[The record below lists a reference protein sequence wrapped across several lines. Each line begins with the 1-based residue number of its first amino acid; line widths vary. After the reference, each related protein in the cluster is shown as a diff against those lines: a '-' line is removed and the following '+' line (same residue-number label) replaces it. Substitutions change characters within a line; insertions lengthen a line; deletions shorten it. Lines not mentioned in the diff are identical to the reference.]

1 MARVFLALNGKKI
14 NTLDDL
20 RANFNGK
27 QVLDFYRAGRL
38 QRWLGDLGDNDLLE
52 TVQDFQNENYDDET
66 LLSML
71 MAAFELDERQIAEAR
86 LSIGQKK
93 AESAE
98 EQSPGAA
105 LSPGDD
111 SEMCGET
118 ADSGEE
124 VVAPCWYCG
133 GEGEI
138 GLFTKSTCPHC
149 HGKKEAPLPQW
160 LKTLRDDKVSNEEKL
175 RCLAREVLKV
185 VQDAIVNSDNL
196 PASVRS
202 REIGLFARY
211 KDIEIFERCHGLF
224 LGELSQAV
232 KLNFGDIHYN
242 TDFCEWCRP
251 FNSLLTIA
259 YNYLPDTIKIEN
271 FSPSFKTRY
280 SEMLYSEFGD

>member
-1 MARVFLALNGKKI
+1 MARVFLALNGKRI

-38 QRWLGDLGDNDLLE
+38 QKWLGDLGDNDLLE
-52 TVQDFQNENYDDET
+52 TMQDFQNENYDDET

-93 AESAE
+93 AEPTEA
-98 EQSPGAA
+98 QSPGAA

-111 SEMCGET
+111 SETCGEP
-118 ADSGEE
+118 ADLGEE
-124 VVAPCWYCG
+124 VVAPCWYCD
-133 GEGEI
+133 GEGVI
-138 GLFTKSTCPHC
+138 GGFTESTCPHC

-175 RCLAREVLKV
+175 RCLAQEVLKV
-185 VQDAIVNSDNL
+185 IQDAVVSSDDL
-196 PASVRS
+196 PARVRN
-202 REIGLFARY
+202 REICLYAEYKEQGLSRQY
-211 KDIEIFERCHGLF
+211 NQLF
-224 LGELSQAV
+224 FKELSQTL
-232 KLNFGDIHYN
+232 KLHFGDDISHWDWASPYG
-242 TDFCEWCRP
+242 
-251 FNSLLTIA
+251 SLLEIA
-259 YNYLPDTIKIEN
+259 AKYLPDTITVE
-271 FSPSFKTRY
+271 FDRSEFRVRY